1 MPEEITKI
9 ENPVD
14 YVPDSE
20 SKEKGTPEEKIPKIS
35 CQRCIHKDV
44 CYFLTKLYDDAQCF
58 KMSGVCELPYSPHI
72 LATTCK
78 KYELKD
84 GRMPNKEKE
93 EGRQDTGLT

>member
-1 MPEEITKI
+1 MPEEII
-9 ENPVD
+9 EKNPVD

-20 SKEKGTPEEKIPKIS
+20 NKEKGTADEKIPKIS

-58 KMSGVCELPYSPHI
+58 KMSGVCTLPYSPHI

-93 EGRQDTGLT
+93 EGRQDTGET